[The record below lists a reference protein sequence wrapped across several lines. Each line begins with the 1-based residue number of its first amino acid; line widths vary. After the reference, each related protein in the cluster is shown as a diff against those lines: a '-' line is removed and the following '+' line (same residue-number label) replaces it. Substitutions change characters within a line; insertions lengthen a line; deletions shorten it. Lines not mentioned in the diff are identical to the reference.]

1 MYTMKMVGVN
11 TLQPLNTGAIR
22 MTTADN
28 VRLWLVGDPFM
39 RLLTNKFL
47 RTNGTKDEAAM
58 ALWQALQNLGITHSP
73 EGMKIS
79 RTTVRRALTWQDG
92 YDGR

>member
-1 MYTMKMVGVN
+1 MYTMKMVSIN
-11 TLQPLNTGAIR
+11 AAKRLDTGAIR

-28 VRLWLVGDPFM
+28 VRLWLIGDPYM

-47 RTNGTKDEAAM
+47 RTKGSKDEAAQ
-58 ALWQALQNLGITHSP
+58 ALWQTLQNLGITHSP

-79 RTTVRRALTWQDG
+79 RTTVRRALIWQDG
-92 YDGR
+92 Y